1 MVSQVTGE
9 NAKNADYQ
17 GEREE
22 PSKIKAARHF
32 PEKPFC
38 PVSVKNKSNPCNNK
52 VDAYEV
58 QKPFHLIL
66 LLFYLREA

>member
-1 MVSQVTGE
+1 MVSQVPGE
-9 NAKNADYQ
+9 NEKNTDYQ
-17 GEREE
+17 GERKE
-22 PSKIKAARHF
+22 PSEIKATRHF
-32 PEKPFC
+32 PEKPFR
-38 PVSVKNKSNPCNNK
+38 PVSIKYKSNPCNNK

>member
-1 MVSQVTGE
+1 MVSQVPGE
-9 NAKNADYQ
+9 NEKNTDYQ

-22 PSKIKAARHF
+22 PSKTKTTRHF
-32 PEKPFC
+32 LEKPFR
-38 PVSVKNKSNPCNNK
+38 PVSIKYKSNPCNNK
-52 VDAYEV
+52 VDAHEA